1 MLCSSGL
8 LLRLFQ
14 CAPQAR
20 AALLPLLAAYVPEE
34 AFRRKFRGVRSLHI
48 FARRPNANHTKVQVH
63 DGADA
68 GDLKDA
74 VCAKLKL
81 DAPPDS
87 VSLLREVEGGGAPVP
102 LDSCKGLAEQG
113 VCEGT
118 RVVVEMLDAPTHAQ
132 QQLAQ
137 EQQLARLDHAVAT
150 LAALAGAAA
159 APPVSASQLGH
170 TFSESL
176 TMQGKLGQEPALAG
190 AAPVLSA
197 AQVAQLCQMRGAQG
211 EAAVVAFM
219 TPIIAQYVR
228 EVWGAAGA
236 AATSSAPVL
245 VNSEVF
251 PWLLPPAAPHLFSLR
266 YKPDLYLTW
275 APFAELRQGGGLKGQ
290 GQGEGY
296 LFGPLAG
303 GGALQRE
310 GCVSVVFEG
319 KVGGLTPSHF
329 GELASYHQ
337 ALPGQAWGVLFG
349 SQHFWMYTSFNGLPL
364 ALRKDA
370 WAAGGSA
377 ARLRSF
383 LAEAAA
389 QPPPP
394 LLQLLR
400 RLMAD
405 LCLEPLHL
413 PRAPG
418 SGGGGTAS
426 TCCHLGSGASG
437 HVFAARSSSS
447 SSGASGASPPRA
459 LKVVLAPRGD
469 RGGQHKPSFATTAYT
484 DLAKEFQVLRRL
496 AHLGAPVVPPLP
508 DSLRIYEGG
517 SGGMRGG
524 GYAMACVCT
533 PVAAVDS
540 LQRCGGVF
548 AALAALHAHGVAHGD
563 ARLANLMVLPA
574 AEGAPPGGLAWID
587 MRTAVSERGGEEGPL
602 ELPLLQRADA
612 LALTRSVLG
621 VGAEGALPARVE
633 AAAQRWEAGCAHAV
647 AALAEAVWEA
657 AAAATARGR

>member
-1 MLCSSGL
+1 MLRSTSRL
-8 LLRLFQ
+8 TLRAPLVAYAPEALRLRSA
-14 CAPQAR
+14 CA
-20 AALLPLLAAYVPEE
+20 
-34 AFRRKFRGVRSLHI
+34 RSLHV
-48 FARRPNANHTKVQVH
+48 FARRHSADYAKVEVE

-68 GDLKDA
+68 GDLKKA
-74 VCAKLKL
+74 VIAELKM
-81 DAPPDS
+81 DVPPDS
-87 VSLLREVEGGGAPVP
+87 VRLLREVEGGGAPVA
-102 LDSCKGLAEQG
+102 LDSRRALAGQG
-113 VCEGT
+113 VLEGSS
-118 RVVVEMLDAPTHAQ
+118 VLVEILGSPTHMQQ
-132 QQLAQ
+132 QQLARDQ
-137 EQQLARLDHAVAT
+137 RLDNAVST

-170 TFSESL
+170 TFSEAL
-176 TMQGKLGQEPALAG
+176 TKMGKVGQEPALAG
-190 AAPVLSA
+190 AAAVLSA
-197 AQVAQLCQMRGAQG
+197 AQEAQLRQMRGPQG
-211 EAAVVAFM
+211 ETAMVAFM
-219 TPIIAQYVR
+219 TPIISQYVQ
-228 EVWGAAGA
+228 EAWSAAGA
-236 AATSSAPVL
+236 AAIAPVL

-275 APFAELRQGGGLKGQ
+275 APFAELRPGRGLKW
-290 GQGEGY
+290 QGEGY

-319 KVGGLTPSHF
+319 KVGSLTPSHF

-337 ALPGQAWGVLFG
+337 ALPGQTWGVLFN

-364 ALRKDA
+364 SLSKDA

-400 RLMAD
+400 RLLAD
-405 LCLEPLHL
+405 LRLEPLHL

-418 SGGGGTAS
+418 SGGGGGAS

-447 SSGASGASPPRA
+447 DASPPCA
-459 LKVVLAPRGD
+459 LKAVLAPLSGRGPA
-469 RGGQHKPSFATTAYT
+469 PSFATTAYT

-496 AHLGAPVVPPLP
+496 ASLGAPVVPPLP
-508 DSLRIYEGG
+508 DSLRIYDGG
-517 SGGMRGG
+517 SGGVRGG

-540 LQRCGGVF
+540 LLRCEGVF
-548 AALAALHAHGVAHGD
+548 AALAALHAYGVAHGD

-574 AEGAPPGGLAWID
+574 EEGTPPGGLAWID
-587 MRTAVSERGGEEGPL
+587 MRTAVSDRGGEEGPL
-602 ELPLLQRADA
+602 ELPMLQRADA
-612 LALTRSVLG
+612 LALARSVIG

-633 AAAQRWEAGCAHAV
+633 ASALRWEAGCADAV
-647 AALAEAVWEA
+647 AKLAEAVWEA
-657 AAAATARGR
+657 VGRLRP